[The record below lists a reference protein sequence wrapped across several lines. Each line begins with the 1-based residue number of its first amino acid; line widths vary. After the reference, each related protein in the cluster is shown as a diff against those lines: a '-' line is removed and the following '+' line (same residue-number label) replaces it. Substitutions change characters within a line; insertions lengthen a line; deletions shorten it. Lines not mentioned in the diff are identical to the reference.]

1 MSEQLVVSL
10 PEDQLIDALDGMP
23 GVEFVHWDMSGPP
36 PREDIDIVT
45 VPYLEGPQILSR
57 LEGMSVRLVQGQ
69 SIGFD
74 GVAEHLAKGVQFANA
89 TSVHEAST
97 AELAVG
103 LAIAMQR
110 GIPEAVRNA
119 DKNIW
124 APGFHTALA
133 DQRVLLVGYGG
144 VAKAIEAR
152 LVPFEVEII
161 RLASRA
167 RIEHNLAGE
176 DVQVHGVDELHDL
189 LSGADVVVISLP
201 LANSTQNLFD
211 GAAFAAMKRGALLI
225 NVGRGG
231 VVDTDALVDALRND
245 AIRAGLDVVDPEP
258 LPADHPLRGC
268 PGLLITP
275 HVGGDTSARLP
286 RIAAL
291 IRRQIAHL
299 QVGES
304 PENLVFERQ

>member
-1 MSEQLVVSL
+1 MPEQLVVSL
-10 PEDQLIDALDGMP
+10 PEDQLLDALNGMP
-23 GVEFVHWDMSGPP
+23 DVEFVHWDMGGPP
-36 PREDIDIVT
+36 PRDHIDIVT

-74 GVAEHLAKGVQFANA
+74 GVAEHLPSGVQFANA

-110 GIPEAVRNA
+110 GIPDAVRNA
-119 DKNIW
+119 DERIW
-124 APGFHTALA
+124 APRFHPALA

-152 LVPFEVEII
+152 LRPFEVDIT

-167 RIEHNLAGE
+167 RTEHNLAGD
-176 DVQVHGVDELHDL
+176 DVSVHGVDELHDL
-189 LSGADVVVISLP
+189 LADTDIVMVSLP
-201 LANSTQNLFD
+201 LVDSTRGLFD
-211 GAAFAAMKRGALLI
+211 GAAFAAMRHGALLV

-231 VVDTDALVDALRND
+231 VVDTDALVDALQRG

-258 LPADHPLRGC
+258 LPPEHPLWEC
-268 PGLLITP
+268 PNLLLTP

-286 RIAAL
+286 RVAAL
-291 IRRQIAHL
+291 VTRQIAHL
-299 QVGES
+299 RAGEM
-304 PENLVFERQ
+304 PENLVL